1 MAKKKAV
8 KQIVKPMKKT
18 EIFKYLAEKLNMKK
32 QEVENFMNELTQLAY
47 KQCKDPKGFTIPGL
61 GKLLL
66 KQRKARMSRNPFTGE
81 QIKIKA
87 KKVLKFRVA
96 KQAKL
101 AIVGEQ
107 PKPKVVKAKPK
118 KK

>member
-1 MAKKKAV
+1 MAKKKE
-8 KQIVKPMKKT
+8 QNKPMKKT
-18 EIFKYLAEKLNMKK
+18 EIYKYLAEKLNMKK
-32 QEVENFMNELTQLAY
+32 QEVENFMNEFVQLAY

-66 KQRKARMSRNPFTGE
+66 KQRKARMGRNPLTGE
-81 QIKIKA
+81 KIKIKA

-107 PKPKVVKAKPK
+107 PKSKTKTTKTK
-118 KK
+118 K